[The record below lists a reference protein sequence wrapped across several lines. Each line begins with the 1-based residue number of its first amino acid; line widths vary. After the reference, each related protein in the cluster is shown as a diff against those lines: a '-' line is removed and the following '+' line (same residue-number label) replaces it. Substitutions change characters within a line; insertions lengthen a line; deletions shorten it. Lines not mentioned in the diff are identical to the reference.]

1 MNPRYLSIFTRR
13 FMSRSQYLLQ
23 RLILVGVSFV
33 GILVVTFLFTQI
45 VPGGPVEQKIAE
57 IRGGGDGGGMAS
69 ESMTEEQ
76 IEAIRRTYNLDK
88 PLPARFKIWLVDDVF
103 GMKAKSYMI
112 THKTTWQ
119 VISERFPVSLSFGI
133 PSLILTYVICI
144 PLGIA
149 KALRNGKTFDLVS
162 SVVVFVLYALPAFAF
177 GMLLKLAFSGVTE
190 GSLDWFPLGG
200 FRSPGFDELS
210 LWEQIKDQL
219 WHMTLP
225 VTCYIIGN
233 FAVMTLL
240 MKNSLLE
247 QISQDYVRTV
257 LAKGATVRHAVWRH
271 AVRNALIP
279 IATGIGSILTIMF
292 AGSVLIEQV
301 FNIPGIGQMSLSAVV
316 TRDYPVFL
324 GIVCLQS
331 ILGLLGRVLSDF
343 CYMLIDPRMDFGG
356 TG

>member
-1 MNPRYLSIFTRR
+1 MNRT
-13 FMSRSQYLLQ
+13 QYFLQ
-23 RLILVGVSFV
+23 RLLLVGVSFI
-33 GILVVTFLFTQI
+33 GILLVTFLFTQI
-45 VPGGPVEQKIAE
+45 VPGGPVEQRIAE
-57 IRGGGDGGGMAS
+57 MRGGSETGGMAS
-69 ESMTEEQ
+69 ETMTEDQ
-76 IEAIRRTYNLDK
+76 IEELRKIYNLDK
-88 PLPARFKIWLVDDVF
+88 PFLVRFKIWLVDDVF
-103 GMKAKSYMI
+103 GMQAKSFMI
-112 THKTTWQ
+112 TNKTTWQ

-133 PSLILTYVICI
+133 PSLILTYLICI

-149 KALRNGKTFDLVS
+149 KALRHGKTFDLVS
-162 SVVVFVLYALPAFAF
+162 SIVVFSLYALPAFAF
-177 GMLLKLAFSGVTE
+177 GMLLKLAFSGVTDQ
-190 GSLDWFPLGG
+190 SLNWFPLGG
-200 FRSPGFDELS
+200 FRSPD
-210 LWEQIKDQL
+210 WEQLSFWAQVKDQL

-257 LAKGATVRHAVWRH
+257 LAKGATVQHAVWRH

-292 AGSVLIEQV
+292 AGSVLIEKV
-301 FNIPGIGQMSLSAVV
+301 FNIPGIGQMSLNAVL

-343 CYMLIDPRMDFGG
+343 CYLLVDPRMDFGG
-356 TG
+356 EC